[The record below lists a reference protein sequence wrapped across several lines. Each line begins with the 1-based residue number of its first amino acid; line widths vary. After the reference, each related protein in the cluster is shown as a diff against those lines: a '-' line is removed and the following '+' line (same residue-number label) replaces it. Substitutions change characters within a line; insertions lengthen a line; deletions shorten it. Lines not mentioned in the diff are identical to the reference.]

1 MTGRL
6 MNSNRGESF
15 QRSGTFA
22 CWLPENIS
30 PTITRAG
37 FDKAASKLSE
47 DFYQRLEKTEK
58 HYATFFDIPRNVF
71 DADVLDGERDTID
84 WCYIFYALNY
94 QISAILLATTTNW
107 YLIQSLVTNLFW
119 MLPWAIAVTE
129 IGMTPSNAWKYPSI
143 IFGGSLVFSFLNLC
157 VILALWAW
165 FLKKG
170 KVSLASVT
178 KSV

>member
-1 MTGRL
+1 MFWMGK
-6 MNSNRGESF
+6 
-15 QRSGTFA
+15 GTSEIGLLDFERIKGFA
-22 CWLPENIS
+22 FFLS
-30 PTITRAG
+30 Q
-37 FDKAASKLSE
+37 SE
-47 DFYQRLEKTEK
+47 DVAKVTQKMWR
-58 HYATFFDIPRNVF
+58 
-71 DADVLDGERDTID
+71 
-84 WCYIFYALNY
+84 IFYALNY

-107 YLIQSLVTNLFW
+107 YLIQSFVTNLFW
-119 MLPWAIAVTE
+119 MLPWAIAVIE

-143 IFGGSLVFSFLNLC
+143 IFGGPLVFSFLNLC

>member
-1 MTGRL
+1 MFL
-6 MNSNRGESF
+6 MPMFWMGK
-15 QRSGTFA
+15 GTSEIGLLDFERMKGFA
-22 CWLPENIS
+22 FFLS
-30 PTITRAG
+30 Q
-37 FDKAASKLSE
+37 SE
-47 DFYQRLEKTEK
+47 DVAKVTQKMWR
-58 HYATFFDIPRNVF
+58 
-71 DADVLDGERDTID
+71 TID